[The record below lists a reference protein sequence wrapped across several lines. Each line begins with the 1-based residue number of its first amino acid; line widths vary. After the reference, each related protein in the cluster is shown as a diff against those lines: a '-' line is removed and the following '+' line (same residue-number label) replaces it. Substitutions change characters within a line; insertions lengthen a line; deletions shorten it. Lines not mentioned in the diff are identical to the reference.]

1 MCKLS
6 LGCSFLSLLI
16 KGRHVAGDVI
26 CGSTDMSDSTEREH
40 FVHGGN
46 IVLNRLLDRWWDRGG
61 LVQNTQESAYVRKD
75 FLQDEGTWVPPL
87 LGCLPDIKSF
97 RIQYLRAKEQNNTSG
112 QERTKFIYFQH
123 LAKFMSTRPIAQS
136 ELVVNAGAEYVN
148 VD

>member
-1 MCKLS
+1 MRNSQGQIPLRWEKSKKFIKIPLLS
-6 LGCSFLSLLI
+6 THQKTAFIYKVELLT
-16 KGRHVAGDVI
+16 K
-26 CGSTDMSDSTEREH
+26 
-40 FVHGGN
+40 
-46 IVLNRLLDRWWDRGG
+46 
-61 LVQNTQESAYVRKD
+61 QESAYVRKD